1 METNGVWD
9 DYPVQWDEKK
19 FVFRSEADKY
29 ALLKA
34 KEWLSKNSNIKLKR
48 IFTEEEWAV
57 HKLALTTALVLIIS
71 FGILVIFAAISSIYY
86 K

>member
-48 IFTEEEWAV
+48 IFTEEEWV
-57 HKLALTTALVLIIS
+57 IHKICIVFLWMIFSVIGIVVLLSLIS
-71 FGILVIFAAISSIYY
+71 QYL
-86 K
+86 